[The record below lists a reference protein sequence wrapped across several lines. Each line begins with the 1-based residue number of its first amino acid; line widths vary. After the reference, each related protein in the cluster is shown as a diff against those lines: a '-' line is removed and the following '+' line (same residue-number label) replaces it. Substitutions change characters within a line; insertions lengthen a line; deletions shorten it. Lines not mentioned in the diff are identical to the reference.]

1 VTDSE
6 GIPEDRPGR
15 TEIDDLVD
23 RAKDDPSVEGL
34 TPLYQ
39 ATFDLPVWCFVGVG
53 NFPNMAPFCAKV
65 DDIGYVMAF
74 TNADRARYYARKHG
88 LLALGDKPSV
98 LSFPVREAARL
109 CVAQQH
115 RLDVKGVL
123 FDDGWGNWYFP
134 LQALPTYLDRY
145 LPGDDTSS

>member
-1 VTDSE
+1 MTDSE

-15 TEIDDLVD
+15 TEIDDLVA

-65 DDIGYVMAF
+65 DDIF
-74 TNADRARYYARKHG
+74 ENSQNATD
-88 LLALGDKPSV
+88 
-98 LSFPVREAARL
+98 E
-109 CVAQQH
+109 
-115 RLDVKGVL
+115 
-123 FDDGWGNWYFP
+123 
-134 LQALPTYLDRY
+134 LPANKQV
-145 LPGDDTSS
+145 